1 MTERSRWT
9 YLACSCLV
17 LICTG
22 SIYAFSVLSGPL
34 AQLRGW
40 SAADV
45 ALGFAIN
52 AAIGP
57 IPMILGGKLVDK
69 GYARG
74 ATACGGALFGL
85 AFVITSW
92 VPSLAVFYLA
102 YGVFGGIGIG
112 FAYAGALGSTT
123 RYFSD
128 KRGLAT
134 GILTAANG
142 MAAVITAPL
151 AQTLI
156 TSHGVVVTLQVL
168 GIGFMLVSLICGGI
182 IRSAPEGYSP
192 PGTFRNPHTR
202 RPPVAGLRWQ
212 QMLSRPLFY
221 LLLCIFGLGALSG
234 LMVAANVAPIA
245 VNMFGI
251 SAGTAAAF
259 VGVYSVSNALGRFI
273 WGAASDKIGAK
284 NVLIAIFVLVAVML
298 AVLSNA
304 TSVAGFTVGLIG
316 IGLSFG
322 GIMGVF
328 PSLATE
334 AFGQRNFGVNY
345 GILFVG
351 YSAAAFIGPR
361 MGASI
366 GAADGGDFSRAFL
379 IALAFCGAGLI
390 ATIVLRV
397 IARKPAPII
406 ELSSTHT
413 GE

>member
-1 MTERSRWT
+1 
-9 YLACSCLV
+9 
-17 LICTG
+17 
-22 SIYAFSVLSGPL
+22 
-34 AQLRGW
+34 
-40 SAADV
+40 
-45 ALGFAIN
+45 
-52 AAIGP
+52 
-57 IPMILGGKLVDK
+57 
-69 GYARG
+69 
-74 ATACGGALFGL
+74 
-85 AFVITSW
+85 
-92 VPSLAVFYLA
+92 
-102 YGVFGGIGIG
+102 
-112 FAYAGALGSTT
+112 
-123 RYFSD
+123 
-128 KRGLAT
+128 
-134 GILTAANG
+134 
-142 MAAVITAPL
+142 
-151 AQTLI
+151 
-156 TSHGVVVTLQVL
+156 
-168 GIGFMLVSLICGGI
+168 
-182 IRSAPEGYSP
+182 
-192 PGTFRNPHTR
+192 
-202 RPPVAGLRWQ
+202 
-212 QMLSRPLFY
+212 MLSRPLFY

-259 VGVYSVSNALGRFI
+259 VGCTRSATRLSLHLGC
-273 WGAASDKIGAK
+273 GVDKIGAK